1 MPPPAFALHQLNHH
15 GLLALRL
22 SLGTVYVWFGSLKAA
37 GCTPVASLVRDAVPV
52 ATPAWFVP
60 ALGILEITVGLWFLY
75 GRHLE
80 WLLPL
85 FTAHM
90 LGTFS
95 VLVFLPKDAFQQ
107 ANPLQLTM
115 TGEFVVK
122 NLVLLSAGLFL
133 CTHPARRPA
142 ART

>member
-1 MPPPAFALHQLNHH
+1 MPSPSSALHELNRH
-15 GLLALRL
+15 GITALRL
-22 SLGTVYVWFGSLKAA
+22 SLGAVYVWFGSLKAA
-37 GCTPVASLVRDAVPV
+37 NCTPVAKLVRDAVPV
-52 ATPAWFVP
+52 ATPVWFVT
-60 ALGILEITVGLWFLY
+60 ALGFLEITVGLWFLS
-75 GRHLE
+75 GRHLQ

-85 FTAHM
+85 FAAHM

-95 VLVFLPKDAFQQ
+95 VLVFLPEDAFQH

-133 CTHPARRPA
+133 CTHPARPPGTRA
-142 ART
+142 